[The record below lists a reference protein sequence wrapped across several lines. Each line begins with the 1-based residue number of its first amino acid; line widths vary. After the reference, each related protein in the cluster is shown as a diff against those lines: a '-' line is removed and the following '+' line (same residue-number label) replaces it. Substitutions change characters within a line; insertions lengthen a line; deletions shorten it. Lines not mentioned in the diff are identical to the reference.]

1 MLPCFRP
8 GPYGRIP
15 TVRSAYAPM
24 KRVRLHTLLLPAVL
38 GALAATSCERG
49 NPGEKVF
56 AVRGV
61 VQKAMPGDPS
71 MMIIDHEEIPGYM
84 PRMVMPF
91 KAKDPAEFA
100 KLEPGM
106 VVTFDYHV
114 VEDESWVTG
123 VNVTGEKGK
132 ITLDDRK
139 PDEAKLAKPGDRL
152 PAVTFLDETGKAVR
166 LSEFGGMPVALTF
179 VFSRCPVPEYCP
191 RMMNQFAAVIEAMKS
206 NPGAPAAYRLLTIS
220 FDHEHDRPEVL
231 KSWAAAFGYRE
242 GLPWTLLSS
251 EDPAPVRDLAIPTG
265 LRYGEANGTIQH
277 NLRTLVLNPDGT
289 IRRLFT
295 DESWTVAELVA
306 ELVAA
311 GQPSSSH

>member
-1 MLPCFRP
+1 
-8 GPYGRIP
+8 
-15 TVRSAYAPM
+15 M
-24 KRVRLHTLLLPAVL
+24 KRVRHRYLVLPAVL

-61 VQKAMPGDPS
+61 VQKPMPGDPS

-123 VNVTGEKGK
+123 VTVTGEKGE
-132 ITLDDRK
+132 ITLDERK
-139 PDEAKLAKPGDRL
+139 PDAGTLAKPGDRL
-152 PAVTFLDETGKAVR
+152 PEVTFLDETGNAVR
-166 LSEFGGMPVALTF
+166 LSDFEGMPVALTF

-231 KSWAAAFGYRE
+231 RAWAAAFGYRE

-251 EDPAPVRDLAIPTG
+251 VDPAPVRDLAIPTG

-295 DESWTVAELVA
+295 DENWTVAELVA
-306 ELVAA
+306 ELVVA
-311 GQPSSSH
+311 GQSSSNH